1 MKKRTKWLLGGGAG
15 LALVLVGVGAMSGR
29 DGDTGLMV
37 EAASLQDLR
46 DKVSATG
53 EIQARTKV
61 NVGTMVGGEIK
72 AIHVKDG
79 QEVKAGDLLVTLD
92 QERWLQQKAQ
102 AELSLRGSRQDLANA
117 EATQRKAEGTFRRF
131 EALSQQGLISTEEFQ
146 TQKLAM
152 ENAKNSLERARVQVQ
167 QAQTQ
172 LALAEDNLSK
182 TVIRA
187 SMGGR
192 VTGLQAE
199 KGETAIAGQ
208 TNIAGAV
215 LMVISDMSEMMAEMR
230 VGEVDV
236 VKLSPGSPAEIQLDA
251 LPGQTFKGRVMNVA
265 TAPDRG
271 RGGAGGQESQN
282 YKVRVLLTGTTEE
295 LGALRPGMSCRVA
308 VLAREA
314 KQALT
319 VPLAAVQERDV
330 KAKEGESLLTGSR
343 MVVYVAKD
351 GKLQERAVKTGL
363 VTRKA
368 VQILEGVKAGEEV
381 VTGPA
386 KKLVALADGQ
396 AAQIRKGGSKGD
408 VKPGKPE

>member
-1 MKKRTKWLLGGGAG
+1 M
-15 LALVLVGVGAMSGR
+15 
-29 DGDTGLMV
+29 
-37 EAASLQDLR
+37 
-46 DKVSATG
+46 SATG

-61 NVGTMVGGEIK
+61 NVGTIVGGEIK
-72 AIHVKDG
+72 EIHVKDG
-79 QEVKAGDLLVTLD
+79 QEVKVGDLLVTLD

-102 AELSLRGSRQDLANA
+102 ADLSLRSARQDLANA
-117 EATQRKAEGTFRRF
+117 EATHRKADGTFRRF
-131 EALSQQGLISTEEFQ
+131 DALSKQGLISTEEFQ

-152 ENAKNSLERARVQVQ
+152 ENAKNGLERARVQVQ
-167 QAQTQ
+167 QAQSQ

-187 SMGGR
+187 TMSGR

-236 VKLSPGSPAEIQLDA
+236 VKMSPGATAEIQLDA

-271 RGGAGGQESQN
+271 RGMGNGQESQN
-282 YKVRVLLTGTTEE
+282 YKVRVLLTGTAEE
-295 LGALRPGMSCRVA
+295 LKVLRPGMSCRVA

-319 VPLAAVQERDV
+319 VPLGAVQEREV
-330 KAKEGESLLTGSR
+330 KAKEGETLLSGSR
-343 MVVYVAKD
+343 MVIYVAKD
-351 GKLQERAVKTGL
+351 GKVQERTVKTGL
-363 VTRKA
+363 TTRKA
-368 VQILEGVKAGEEV
+368 VQILEGVKAGEDV

-386 KKLVALADGQ
+386 KRLGSLTDGQ
-396 AAQIRKGGSKGD
+396 KVEVRKGATPGEAKA
-408 VKPGKPE
+408 GKPE